1 MSIKVGGRAPG
12 LLTLRW
18 APPMLAPPP
27 AKPRAASAI
36 DRWGFPWAR
45 GRNASQTD
53 TVSWCLCRCST
64 ESSTE
69 SLAKAEVNI
78 TVGEPANLNAGEISF
93 SAELDWAA

>member
-1 MSIKVGGRAPG
+1 MSIEFGGRALG

-18 APPMLAPPP
+18 APPMLAHPP

-36 DRWGFPWAR
+36 DRRGFPWAR
-45 GRNASQTD
+45 GRNTSQID

-64 ESSTE
+64 ESF
-69 SLAKAEVNI
+69 AKAEVNI